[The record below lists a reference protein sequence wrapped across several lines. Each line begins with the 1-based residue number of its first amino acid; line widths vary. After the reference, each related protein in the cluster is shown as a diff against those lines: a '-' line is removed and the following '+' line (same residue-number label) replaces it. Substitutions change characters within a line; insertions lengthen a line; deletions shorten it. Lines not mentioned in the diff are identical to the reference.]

1 MSCIYHGA
9 VIQNWNN
16 KRILQYDWY
25 SNDRSASLFT
35 SKGRRLYKGTS
46 WSPQLCFKAAK
57 DTAATHPRLFGE
69 STHWCN
75 ISINRKSLLQHL
87 RLSHNGMQ
95 VDLCCSD
102 DSCTRYI
109 KYNVLR
115 LHNYIL
121 SRQIKFGINFTP
133 GCLLL
138 RRRNTQLMKNAH
150 PMIRLIFKRS
160 LGPLVIFAQIL
171 GN

>member
-1 MSCIYHGA
+1 MSCIYHGS

-35 SKGRRLYKGTS
+35 SKGRRLNKGTS

-57 DTAATHPRLFGE
+57 DTRKRHAATHPRLFGE

-109 KYNVLR
+109 IYDVLW
-115 LHNYIL
+115 LHKHMC
-121 SRQIKFGINFTP
+121 RQIKCGIDFTA

-138 RRRNTQLMKNAH
+138 RRRNTQLMKMHVPWYGWYSNA
-150 PMIRLIFKRS
+150 RLARW
-160 LGPLVIFAQIL
+160 
-171 GN
+171 